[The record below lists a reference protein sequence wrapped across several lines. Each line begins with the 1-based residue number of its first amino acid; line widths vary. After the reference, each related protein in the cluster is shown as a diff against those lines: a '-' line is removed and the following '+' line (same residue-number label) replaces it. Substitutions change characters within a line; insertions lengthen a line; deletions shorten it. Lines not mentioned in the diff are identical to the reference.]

1 MEFACD
7 RIVPMKEIS
16 GRLLRYWKILG
27 PGLITGAA
35 DDDPSGIATY
45 SQTGAAY
52 GFQLLWLTIFTFP
65 LMGVVQEMCARIGMV
80 TGKGLAS
87 NIRSKYSKTV
97 LLIVAI
103 LLVAANTFN
112 IAADIG
118 AMAQAVQ
125 LLAPHIS
132 FGFLVSIIVVGS
144 IALELFV
151 SYKTYSRYL
160 KYLAIVLFVYV
171 ITGFLIKP
179 DWHAVFFHT
188 LVPSITFNKDQ
199 LILICAIFGTTI
211 SPYLFF
217 WQAAQ
222 EIEEEIADGKN
233 TEESRKDATREEI
246 HSMRVDVW
254 SGMFFSNMGM
264 FFIILTCGAVL
275 FSNGIT
281 NILSASD
288 AAQALRPIVG
298 DWAYTL
304 FAVGIIG
311 VGLLSIPVLAGS
323 SAYAVAEIFDW
334 SEGLSK
340 KPTQAYGF
348 YAVIVFSMLVALVLN
363 FIGLNPIKALIYAAV
378 GNGVVAPIM
387 LFFVVIL
394 SADKALM
401 GTWVNGVWL
410 NTIGWITV
418 GVMGIVGIATIASIF
433 M

>member
-1 MEFACD
+1 MTEIQD
-7 RIVPMKEIS
+7 RLM
-16 GRLLRYWKILG
+16 RYWKILG

-80 TGKGLAS
+80 TGRGLAS
-87 NIRSKYSKTV
+87 NIRQEYSKTV
-97 LLIVAI
+97 LLIVVI

-125 LLAPHIS
+125 LLAPRLS
-132 FGFLVSIIVVGS
+132 FGFLVSFIVVGS
-144 IALELFV
+144 IALELFIT
-151 SYKTYSRYL
+151 YKIYSKYL
-160 KYLAIVLFVYV
+160 KYLAIVLLVYV
-171 ITGFLIKP
+171 ATGFLIKP
-179 DWHAVFFHT
+179 DWHAVMINT
-188 LVPSITFNKDQ
+188 LVPTITFTRDQ
-199 LILICAIFGTTI
+199 LILICAILGTTI

-217 WQAAQ
+217 WQASQ
-222 EIEEEIADGKN
+222 EIEEEIAEGRDS
-233 TEESRKDATREEI
+233 EAQRLDATKDEI
-246 HSMRVDVW
+246 HFMRVDVW
-254 SGMFFSNMGM
+254 SGMLFSNLGM

-275 FSNGIT
+275 FSHGVT
-281 NILSASD
+281 NIQSASD
-288 AAQALRPIVG
+288 AAEALRPIVG
-298 DWAYTL
+298 DWAYVL
-304 FAVGIIG
+304 FSVGVVG

-323 SAYAVAEIFDW
+323 SAYAIAEMMDW
-334 SEGLSK
+334 KEGLSK

-348 YAVIVFSMLVALVLN
+348 YAVIVFSMLVALLLN

-394 SADKALM
+394 SSDTSLM
-401 GTWVNGVWL
+401 GAWVNGVWL
-410 NTIGWITV
+410 KTIGWITV
-418 GVMGIVGIATIASIF
+418 GVMGIVGVATIASIF
-433 M
+433 I